1 MLTDEEKGIARQ
13 AALEDPYYFMEFVLG
28 FTLEWFHRMWFDF
41 CWKNPK
47 HVLEAPRGFGK
58 STICTT
64 GYVLWRIIRDPNI
77 RVLIVA
83 RTETQALRFAKEIR
97 DHMEMNPTLVE
108 LFGPFMGVAT
118 WTDRAMTVRGRTV
131 FHKEPTITAM
141 GLEGPITG
149 GHWELIIPDD
159 PFDEESSRSELMRD
173 RAFEWLFTTLTPTLM
188 PGGSIGVRCTR
199 YHYGDLAGRIERDL
213 ALDKKTGEA
222 HLYKAEEVR
231 DGITSIPRDNK
242 WKVLKTPAILR
253 DGTALWEARSPLKDR
268 ITPDG
273 VVDGLETLRE
283 EMTPL
288 RFSRQY
294 LMECETPDE
303 GAQETVF
310 RRVKRINFKHPE
322 PMKLRRT
329 MHIDPAWTS
338 REEAAKRRIGD
349 KEPDS
354 FAVVVAGFDDQ
365 NRCFFLEA
373 WEDMVSPTDGLARAC
388 AMAQKWKPSKI
399 SCERGNL
406 QLKRAPRFYQSITG
420 ALMAASPGCRV
431 TFTAPRED
439 KMAHAEPLADAIEK
453 GFVVFDPDYAEMMW
467 DQLAP
472 FPFARHDDIVD
483 GAAGAYL
490 LGERPQR
497 PVGGFLNQ
505 QGGGIATIS
514 DIATAGATA
523 SLRGSGGVPS
533 FGGPSVRGA
542 PGFDAGGAGARSIPR
557 G

>member
-1 MLTDEEKGIARQ
+1 MPMSDEEKDIMRQ
-13 AALEDPYYFMEFVLG
+13 ASLEDPFYFLEFVMG
-28 FTLEWFHRMWFDF
+28 FTMTWFHRMWFEF
-41 CWKNPK
+41 VWKNPK
-47 HVLEAPRGFGK
+47 NVLEAPRGFGK
-58 STICTT
+58 STVCTT
-64 GYVLWRIIRDPNI
+64 GFVIWKIIRDPNI
-77 RVLIVA
+77 RILIVS
-83 RTETQALRFAKEIR
+83 RTETQAVRFAKEIR
-97 DHMEMNPTLVE
+97 DHLEMNPLLVE
-108 LFGPFMGVAT
+108 LFGPFMGIAT

-149 GHWELIIPDD
+149 GHWEIIIPDD

-213 ALDKKTGEA
+213 AVDKQTGEA

-253 DGTALWEARSPLKDR
+253 DGTALWEDRSPLKDR

-273 VVDGLETLRE
+273 VVDGLETIRE

-310 RRVKRINFKHPE
+310 RAIKLIRFAHPA
-322 PMKLRRT
+322 PMTLRRT

-338 REEAAKRRIGD
+338 REEAAKRRLGD

-354 FAVVVAGFDDQ
+354 FAIVVAGFDEQ
-365 NRCFFLEA
+365 NICYFLDA
-373 WEDMVSPTDGLARAC
+373 FEDMVSPTDGIARAC
-388 AMAQKWKPSKI
+388 EMAAKWRPSKI

-406 QLKRAPRFYQSITG
+406 QLKRAPRFYASISG
-420 ALMAASPGCRV
+420 ALIRASPGCRV
-431 TFTAPRED
+431 SWTAPRED
-439 KMAHAEPLADAIEK
+439 KVAHAEPLADACERGQVYFHPDIA
-453 GFVVFDPDYAEMMW
+453 DPLFQ
-467 DQLAP
+467 QLLP
-472 FPFARHDDIVD
+472 FPYGRHDDLVD
-483 GAAGAYL
+483 GASGAYL
-490 LGERPQR
+490 LGERPPR
-497 PVGGFLNQ
+497 ALGGFSS
-505 QGGGIATIS
+505 QGA
-514 DIATAGATA
+514 AGPEPGSAAA
-523 SLRGSGGVPS
+523 SLRGSGGLPS
-533 FGGPSVRGA
+533 FGQAGQSFRGA
-542 PGFDAGGAGARSIPR
+542 PGGDASGGARAIPR
-557 G
+557 L